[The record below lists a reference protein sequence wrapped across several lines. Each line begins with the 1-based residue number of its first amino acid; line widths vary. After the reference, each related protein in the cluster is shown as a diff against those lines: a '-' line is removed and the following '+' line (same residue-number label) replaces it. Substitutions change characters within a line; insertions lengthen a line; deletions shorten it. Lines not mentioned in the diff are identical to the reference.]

1 MSLLT
6 TDDITNVQDF
16 FSLKDSCLFR
26 IVPNYKVDYIL
37 KNGLLVRDGHC
48 FKKGTKQGV
57 YVIWQ
62 DDLRIQSSILET
74 QVAGDDY
81 SNLNLKT
88 DYSIIKLDVSK
99 YQIKP
104 EDISP
109 DWNGNG
115 DEPDINSF
123 SFVITKD
130 IKDIDPNDITPFN
143 PGSSDLYGISFFDLK
158 GYNIEHKPEYYEEL
172 QELGVY
178 REIEWVDYGEIGNL
192 ENKTL

>member
-6 TDDITNVQDF
+6 SDEIKSVQDF
-16 FSLKDSCLFR
+16 FSMKDSCLFR
-26 IVPNYKVDYIL
+26 IIPNKTVNYIL
-37 KNGLLVRDGHC
+37 KNGLLVRNGNYFMD
-48 FKKGTKQGV
+48 GTKHGI

-62 DDLRIQSSILET
+62 DDIRIKSSILET

-81 SNLNLKT
+81 RDLNLKT

-115 DEPDINSF
+115 GEPDLNSF
-123 SFVITKD
+123 SFVITID
-130 IKDIDPNDITPFN
+130 ILDIDPKDITPFV
-143 PGSSDLYGISFFDLK
+143 PGSSDLYGITFFDLK
-158 GYNIEHKPEYYEEL
+158 GYNIEHKPVNYERQLES
-172 QELGVY
+172 GIF
-178 REIEWVDYGEIGNL
+178 REIEWLDYG
-192 ENKTL
+192 